1 MLLIDEKLLQISVYH
16 NLTDRKNNSR
26 IFVFL

>member
-1 MLLIDEKLLQISVYH
+1 MLLVYEKLLQISVYH
-16 NLTDRKNNSR
+16 NLIDRKNISR